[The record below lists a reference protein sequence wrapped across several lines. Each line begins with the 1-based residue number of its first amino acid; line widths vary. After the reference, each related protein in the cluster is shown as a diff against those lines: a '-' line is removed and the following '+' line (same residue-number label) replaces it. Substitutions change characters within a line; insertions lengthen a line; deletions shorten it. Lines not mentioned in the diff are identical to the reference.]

1 MKKLSDDQSW
11 TGNLK
16 VMSLTNY
23 HCSTSHYVDHTWKSV
38 GFAIF
43 FHFSER
49 KKKASSLN
57 YFYDFENDIFYRQGK
72 SIRQW
77 FVYCISCQS
86 KQCRIAFSRKII
98 YKSVMPPRLQI
109 YNNRSKWSLRNIHS
123 LSLYIQ
129 KQRKFLS
136 VQHETR
142 TSKHTRKL
150 LNHVKQVK

>member
-1 MKKLSDDQSW
+1 MTRVELATLRLWALRTTIVLHRITLIIRGNQWVLRFSFIFLKEKK
-11 TGNLK
+11 N
-16 VMSLTNY
+16 
-23 HCSTSHYVDHTWKSV
+23 
-38 GFAIF
+38 
-43 FHFSER
+43 
-49 KKKASSLN
+49 ASSFN

-72 SIRQW
+72 STRQW

-98 YKSVMPPRLQI
+98 YKSVMPPRLQV

-142 TSKHTRKL
+142 TSKHTTKL

>member
-1 MKKLSDDQSW
+1 MTRVELATLRLWALRTTIVLHRITLIIRGNQWVLRFSFIFLKEKKTHLHW
-11 TGNLK
+11 IIFMILK
-16 VMSLTNY
+16 T
-23 HCSTSHYVDHTWKSV
+23 
-38 GFAIF
+38 IF
-43 FHFSER
+43 
-49 KKKASSLN
+49 
-57 YFYDFENDIFYRQGK
+57 FYRQGK
-72 SIRQW
+72 STRQW
-77 FVYCISCQS
+77 FVYCIFWQS

-150 LNHVKQVK
+150 LNHGKQVK